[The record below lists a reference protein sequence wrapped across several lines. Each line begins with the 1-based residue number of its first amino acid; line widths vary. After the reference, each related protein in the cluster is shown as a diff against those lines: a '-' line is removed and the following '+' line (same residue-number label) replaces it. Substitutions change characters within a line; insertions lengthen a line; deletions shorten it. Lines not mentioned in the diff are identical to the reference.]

1 MDLFSEGGFYRIEGH
16 LDTNYTAFDMEPPV
30 VSPGGFIAIVK
41 DKLELLAH
49 LQSDQINGF
58 EEAIK

>member
-1 MDLFSEGGFYRIEGH
+1 
-16 LDTNYTAFDMEPPV
+16 MEPPV
-30 VSPGGFIAIVK
+30 GGPGGLIAIVK

-49 LQSDQINGF
+49 LQSAQITGF